1 MELGLRIVGLIM
13 KEKSAI
19 KFVGRSILMAWEPG
33 LIPRLMAQ
41 GHTLRQAQQIAKQAG
56 ALKFRSTVTNLIVT
70 TGLQMAIDW
79 AIDVDA
85 AGLTIHAIGTGTAA
99 PALGDTTLGS
109 EEERKLWSTRARVGT
124 QGQFS
129 VFYLGSES
137 NYDLKE
143 AGTFGG
149 ASALVGTPDSGKLW
163 NRHLQPYDNSG
174 GSPNDLTYDYEIDVQ
189 EG

>member
-1 MELGLRIVGLIM
+1 M
-13 KEKSAI
+13 KEKSTI
-19 KFVGRSILMAWEPG
+19 KFVGRSILRAWEPG
-33 LIPRLMAQ
+33 LIPRLITQ
-41 GHTLRQAQQIAKQAG
+41 GHTLRQAQQIAKATG
-56 ALKFRSTVTNLIVT
+56 ALRYRSKVTNLIVT
-70 TGLQMAIDW
+70 VGLQMAVDW

-99 PALGDTTLGS
+99 PTLADMALGS
-109 EEERKLWSTRARVGT
+109 EQERKLWSTRARVGT

-149 ASALVGTPDSGKLW
+149 ASALEGTPDSGKLW
-163 NRHLQPYDNSG
+163 NRYLQPYDNSG

>member
-1 MELGLRIVGLIM
+1 M
-13 KEKSAI
+13 KMKSKSTI
-19 KFVGRSILMAWEPG
+19 KFVGRSILRAWEPG
-33 LIPRLMAQ
+33 LIPRLIAQ
-41 GHTLRQAQQIAKQAG
+41 GHTLRQSQQIAMAAG
-56 ALKFRSTVTNLIVT
+56 ALRYRGKVTNLIVT
-70 TGLQMAIDW
+70 VGLQMAIDW
-79 AIDVDA
+79 MIDVETT
-85 AGLTIHAIGTGTAA
+85 GLTIHSIGTGTAV
-99 PALGDTTLGS
+99 PALADTTLGT
-109 EEERKLWSTRARVGT
+109 EQKRKLWTTRSRVGT

-137 NYDLKE
+137 NHDLKE

-149 ASALVGTPDSGKLW
+149 ASAVVGTPDSGKLW

>member
-1 MELGLRIVGLIM
+1 M
-13 KEKSAI
+13 KEKSTL
-19 KFVGRSILMAWEPG
+19 KFTGRSILRAWEPG
-33 LIPRLMAQ
+33 LIPKLVAQ
-41 GHTLRQAQQIAKQAG
+41 GYTLRQAQQIAKVTG
-56 ALKFRSTVTNLIVT
+56 ALRYRSEVTNLIVT
-70 TGLQMAIDW
+70 VGLRMAIDW
-79 AIDVDA
+79 AIDVEA
-85 AGLTIHAIGTGTAA
+85 TGLTIHAIGTGTAA
-99 PALGDTTLGS
+99 PALGDTTLGT
-109 EEERKLWSTRARVGT
+109 EQERKLWSTRARIGT

>member
-1 MELGLRIVGLIM
+1 M
-13 KEKSAI
+13 KSKSAL
-19 KFVGRSILMAWEPG
+19 KFTGRSILRAWTPG
-33 LIPRLMAQ
+33 LIPKLMAG
-41 GHTLRQAQQIAKQAG
+41 GHRTLQEAQKLAISCGGLRFKSEV
-56 ALKFRSTVTNLIVT
+56 KNLIVT
-70 TGLQMAIDW
+70 VGLQMAIDW
-79 AIDVDA
+79 AIDVEA
-85 AGLTIHAIGTGTAA
+85 TGLTIHSIGTGTAA

-109 EEERKLWSTRARVGT
+109 EQERKLWSTRARVGT

-129 VFYLGSES
+129 AFYLGSES

>member
-1 MELGLRIVGLIM
+1 MGLGLRELGLIM
-13 KEKSAI
+13 KENSKLDYSLT
-19 KFVGRSILMAWEPG
+19 SILLAFEPG
-33 LIPRLMAQ
+33 FIPRLMSE
-41 GHTLRQAQQIAKQAG
+41 GKTLREAQIIALQVG
-56 ALKFRSTVTNLIVT
+56 ALRFRSVVKNLLVTV
-70 TGLQMAIDW
+70 GLQMAIDW
-79 AIDVDA
+79 AIDVEA
-85 AGLTIHAIGTGTAA
+85 TGLTIHAIGTGTAA

-109 EEERKLWSTRARVGT
+109 EEERKLWSTRARVGV

-129 VFYLGSES
+129 VFYLGAES

-174 GSPNDLTYDYEIDVQ
+174 GSPNDLTYDYEVDVQ